1 MKKLEKQM
9 QSGRSMVE
17 MMGVI
22 ALVGLLSIGG
32 IYGYR
37 QAHNAYRATALRDIV
52 LQGKL
57 AVETAKRGATENTL
71 KLYAQ
76 KTSINCPSGSCATM
90 TENGRK
96 KTFSLSSQETKGVC
110 ERILERTEE
119 LNNLGITV
127 SPESCDGSTV
137 LITFSFDVVARHSL
151 SQ

>member
-1 MKKLEKQM
+1 MKKIEKQT

-17 MMGVI
+17 MIGVI
-22 ALVGLLSIGG
+22 AIIGLLSIGG
-32 IYGYR
+32 IYAYR

-57 AVETAKRGATENTL
+57 AVETAKRGATANTL

-90 TENGRK
+90 TESDRK

-127 SPESCDGSTV
+127 SPESCGESTV
-137 LITFSFDVVARHSL
+137 TLTFSFTVKARGSE
-151 SQ
+151 